1 MICSLNSLL
10 PQLENLKA
18 SEQRLDEDLES
29 WVVSKSQLVEYT
41 ALWKVIAENRPTW
54 DVFDLVEESPCLMRE
69 LVELQLKVR
78 VHIALVIHIRGLFLF
93 T

>member
-1 MICSLNSLL
+1 M
-10 PQLENLKA
+10 
-18 SEQRLDEDLES
+18 
-29 WVVSKSQLVEYT
+29 VSKSQLVEYT

-54 DVFDLVEESPCLMRE
+54 DVVDMVEESPCLMRE

-78 VHIALVIHIRGLFLF
+78 VHIALVIHIRLFLF